1 MLKKTQNGPKA
12 IEKKKEEK
20 NHQKCNGKSQRQ
32 TKVLPKCQ
40 DMQMSSKILLD

>member
-1 MLKKTQNGPKA
+1 MLKKTQNGPKT
-12 IEKKKEEK
+12 IEKEKEK
-20 NHQKCNGKSQRQ
+20 NHQKFNGKSQRQ